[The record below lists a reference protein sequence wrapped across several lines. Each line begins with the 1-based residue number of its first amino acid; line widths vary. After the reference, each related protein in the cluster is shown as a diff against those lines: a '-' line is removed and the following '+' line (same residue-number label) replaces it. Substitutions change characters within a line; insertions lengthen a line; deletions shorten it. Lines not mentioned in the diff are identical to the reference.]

1 MAENNQ
7 RIKPRA
13 RLIIIKNGKIL
24 MSYVKDEDFYFF
36 IGGKMEFGETLEETC
51 KREVMEECKA
61 NFTFKKIVYVRDY
74 IKPEEDE
81 HSLELFILGDIDK
94 FEEVEG
100 LVDEEG
106 KGNHYQTWIPLDK
119 LGDFNIKPK
128 GLIKKLLKDYKT
140 GFKNGIGYIA
150 EID

>member
-1 MAENNQ
+1 
-7 RIKPRA
+7 
-13 RLIIIKNGKIL
+13 

-36 IGGKMEFGETLEETC
+36 IGGKMEFGETLKQTC
-51 KREVMEECKA
+51 EREVMEECRA

-100 LVDEEG
+100 FPDEETG
-106 KGNHYQTWIPLDK
+106 GNHYQTWLELDK
-119 LGDFNIKPK
+119 LESFNVKPK
-128 GLIKKLLKDYKT
+128 DLAPKLIEDYKD
-140 GFKNGIGYIA
+140 GFKSGIEYIGQVN
-150 EID
+150 